1 MFELSFMRMAALGG
15 SAAAVALSVLG
26 VYIVL
31 RRVVFVGLAV
41 ANAATLGAA
50 VALTAGLPPEVVV
63 IGAAVAAA
71 LSLALRATPRRV
83 PAESLVGWGYATAAA
98 LTVLVL
104 ARSAVD
110 TLQVMGL
117 VFGMVL
123 AVTRV
128 EALMLVAIAAA
139 IVAIHIMIGQRL
151 ILVLFDTDAAR
162 AAGVRTGAWTMFL
175 YLLVGIAVSTGL
187 RTTGTLLSFAFL
199 TLPAMAALLLTQ
211 SLAAAFALS
220 AGIGVTAMLS
230 GLVMSFRWDLPTGP
244 VTVALLAGAV
254 GIAQIVSRFRASE
267 PDGGEVSGDRA
278 ARGGEVHE
286 TTEIVGRG
294 QR

>member
-1 MFELSFMRMAALGG
+1 MFELDFMRLAALGG
-15 SAAAVALSVLG
+15 AAAALALSVLG

-41 ANAATLGAA
+41 ANVATLGAA
-50 VALTAGLPPEVVV
+50 VALTVGLPPEIVV

-71 LSLALRATPRRV
+71 VSLALTATPRRV
-83 PAESLVGWGYATAAA
+83 PAESLVGWGYAAAAA
-98 LTVLVL
+98 LTVLIL
-104 ARSAVD
+104 ARSAVS

-123 AVTRV
+123 AVTRG
-128 EALMLVAIAAA
+128 EAWMLVVLAAV
-139 IVAIHIMIGQRL
+139 IVAIHVMVGQRL
-151 ILVLFDTDAAR
+151 VLVLFDTDAAR

-175 YLLVGIAVSTGL
+175 YLLVGVAVSAGL

-211 SLAAAFALS
+211 SLSAAFALS
-220 AGIGVTAMLS
+220 AAIGVTAMLG

-244 VTVALLAGAV
+244 VTVALLAGVV
-254 GIAQIVSRFRASE
+254 GVAQIVDHFR
-267 PDGGEVSGDRA
+267 R
-278 ARGGEVHE
+278 
-286 TTEIVGRG
+286 
-294 QR
+294 